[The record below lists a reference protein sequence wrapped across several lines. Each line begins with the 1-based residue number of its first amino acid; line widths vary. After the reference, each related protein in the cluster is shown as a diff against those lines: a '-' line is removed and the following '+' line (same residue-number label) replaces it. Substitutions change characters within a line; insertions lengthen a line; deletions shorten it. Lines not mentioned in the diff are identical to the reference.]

1 MQKVKIKTSG
11 IKAILKSIGYDT
23 NIVINRIHRGYK
35 TILVGLKDDSLIEIH
50 LTLKES
56 LFRSDNNIQVR
67 FYDIEKDHETVVTKD
82 IDNTNYRV
90 LSRGIV
96 DALEEA
102 NKETKLFLSGV
113 LKLIH
118 LSLVD
123 TKSIK
128 DYYSAQKRIEKVYK
142 LADSLK

>member
-1 MQKVKIKTSG
+1 MQKVKIKTTG
-11 IKAILKSIGYDT
+11 IKAILNSIGYDT

-56 LFRSDNNIQVR
+56 LFRSDSNIQVR

-102 NKETKLFLSGV
+102 NKEIKLFLSGV

>member
-11 IKAILKSIGYDT
+11 IKAILKSLGYDT

-56 LFRSDNNIQVR
+56 LFRTDNNIQVR
-67 FYDIEKDHETVVTKD
+67 FYDIEKDREAVVTKD
-82 IDNTNYRV
+82 IDNTNYRI

-102 NKETKLFLSGV
+102 NKETKLFLTSV

-128 DYYSAQKRIEKVYK
+128 DYYSAQKRIEKVFK

>member
-1 MQKVKIKTSG
+1 M
-11 IKAILKSIGYDT
+11 
-23 NIVINRIHRGYK
+23 
-35 TILVGLKDDSLIEIH
+35 KDDSLIEIH

-56 LFRSDNNIQVR
+56 LFRTDNNIQVR
-67 FYDIEKDHETVVTKD
+67 FYDIEKDREAVVTKD
-82 IDNTNYRV
+82 IDNTNYRI

-102 NKETKLFLSGV
+102 NKETKLFLTSV

-128 DYYSAQKRIEKVYK
+128 DYYSAQKRIEKVFK